1 VANSTGVFVNTAFIG
16 TLTANNSTNFGGLSL
31 ATVQGQITG
40 NAATAYTNAVSYVDG
55 KSFVNTSQLSSNLS
69 NYQTTAGLA
78 ANVATLTSN
87 NSTRFDGQTLTTI
100 QSQISG
106 NAGTA
111 YTNAVNYVTTQSFVN
126 TAQLSANL
134 SLYQTT
140 AGLAANVLTLTA
152 NNTTNFNSQPA
163 SFYTNATNITTGTL
177 NNARLPTTIDVTTVN
192 AATISAGNTNAINIT
207 TRTSSGSNG
216 ATLSALGTAGLWL
229 IANTLSTTATGE
241 TAPRDI
247 FFKPDGLKMY
257 FTGSTT
263 DNVFEYDL
271 ATAWEVG
278 TATYTANVASGDASP
293 EGLFFRS
300 NGTKMYVLGSSGDT
314 VREFNLSAAWSV
326 NTATFVGSFSVAS
339 QDVTPTGISFSDTG
353 DKMFIMGTAN
363 DRLFE
368 YNLSTPWVVNTAVY
382 NSQSF
387 SVAAQDLTP
396 HSLNFNSTGTRFFF
410 TGITTD
416 ALYWYDLATPWSV
429 NTAVYVDSR
438 SLGNDSRQALG
449 VWVESSQ
456 NKAWIAD
463 DTNDR
468 IIQYSTNNAGLNVN
482 SAVNHFTGFTDF
494 SRDVGITGKLH
505 VADDITTEASLVV
518 GSSFNSGGAVT
529 LATTTSVIN
538 MGGSQTTGNTIIGGT
553 TQTGLIQVGRSTANQ
568 TVSIANGA
576 TTSGNTKIVN
586 IGTDGLSG
594 SNTTINIGSSLGTG
608 SVTINQPTTVS
619 TNTFTVG
626 TAAYVVANGNIG
638 IGNTAPDARLT
649 VTGTANVSGNVVIG
663 GMLTVGANL
672 NVSNTAE
679 LVFAANAGIVAN
691 GSLGTAGQ
699 ALFSNGTSIYWDTVA
714 AGVNV
719 AAQFSWTNTH
729 SFAANLTIG
738 STSELIIA
746 NGAGII
752 ANGSLG
758 TAAQVLSSNGVGV
771 YWADGGISA
780 SGTATLTN
788 KRIDPRVFS
797 TASATSVTPDI
808 STTDMYVYTALST
821 AITVNASTGGS
832 PVDGNKMTFRFKD
845 NGTARGITWTTSGSN
860 SFRAVGVT
868 LPTTTVINKVTYVGC
883 IYNAAESF
891 WDVVAVLTQA

>member
-1 VANSTGVFVNTAFIG
+1 MTANTVFQLRRNSVGGTRPTTTTVAPGELAINTTDGILFSANSTGIFEIG
-16 TLTANNSTNFGGLSL
+16 ANNTNIR
-31 ATVQGQITG
+31 VTG
-40 NAATAYTNAVSYVDG
+40 NATINAIIANGSIG
-55 KSFVNTSQLSSNLS
+55 SNG
-69 NYQTTAGLA
+69 Q
-78 ANVATLTSN
+78 VLTSN
-87 NSTRFDGQTLTTI
+87 GGGLYWSTSTTSSSFVRQTFTANATVNTTFTI
-100 QSQISG
+100 TG
-106 NAGTA
+106 G
-111 YTNAVNYVTTQSFVN
+111 YTVNYLDVYKNGVKLVNGVSVTVNNGSTVVLATPAASGDIIDIVGLLTGTVFTIN
-126 TAQLSANL
+126 TAAQYSWTNTH
-134 SLYQTT
+134 SFSNTIT
-140 AGLAANVLTLTA
+140 FS
-152 NNTTNFNSQPA
+152 NTT
-163 SFYTNATNITTGTL
+163 
-177 NNARLPTTIDVTTVN
+177 
-192 AATISAGNTNAINIT
+192 AINIT

-229 IANTLSTTATGE
+229 IANTLSTSATGE
-241 TAPRDI
+241 TSPRDI

-339 QDVTPTGISFSDTG
+339 QDTTPTGISFSDTG
-353 DKMFIMGTAN
+353 DKMFIMGVGN

-368 YNLSTPWVVNTAVY
+368 YDLSTPWVVNTAVY

-387 SVAAQDLTP
+387 SVAAQDSVP
-396 HSLNFNSTGTRFFF
+396 HSVNFNSTGTRFFF
-410 TGITTD
+410 NGIATD

-494 SRDVGITGKLH
+494 SSDVGITGKLH

-553 TQTGLIQVGRSTANQ
+553 TQTGSIQVGRSTANQ

-594 SNTTINIGSSLGTG
+594 SNTTINIGSSLGVGT
-608 SVTINQPTTVS
+608 VTINQPTTIS

-626 TAAYVVANGNIG
+626 TAAYVVANGNVG
-638 IGNTAPDARLT
+638 IGNTTPGSKLT
-649 VTGTANVSGNVVIG
+649 VAGVIHGQATAGTGDVLIIGDDTKLVDINVAHVAGIQS
-663 GMLTVGANL
+663 T
-672 NVSNTAE
+672 SNTAIGG
-679 LVFAANAGIVAN
+679 LRFGSGGGTVFG
-691 GSLGTAGQ
+691 
-699 ALFSNGTSIYWDTVA
+699 SNGNI
-714 AGVNV
+714 
-719 AAQFSWTNTH
+719 
-729 SFAANLTIG
+729 
-738 STSELIIA
+738 
-746 NGAGII
+746 
-752 ANGSLG
+752 
-758 TAAQVLSSNGVGV
+758 
-771 YWADGGISA
+771 GISNTAPTVSLQVQGAILA
-780 SGTATLTN
+780 SDNITAYSDEKLKKDVTTIEGALDKVKQIRGVRYTQ
-788 KRIDPRVFS
+788 IDSNNV
-797 TASATSVTPDI
+797 
-808 STTDMYVYTALST
+808 
-821 AITVNASTGGS
+821 
-832 PVDGNKMTFRFKD
+832 
-845 NGTARGITWTTSGSN
+845 GI
-860 SFRAVGVT
+860 GVIAQEVQ
-868 LPTTTVINKVTYVGC
+868 PHVP
-883 IYNAAESF
+883 E
-891 WDVVAVLTQA
+891 VVAQNGEYLSVAYGNMVGLLIEAIKEQQQQIEALQQQVQTLNTK